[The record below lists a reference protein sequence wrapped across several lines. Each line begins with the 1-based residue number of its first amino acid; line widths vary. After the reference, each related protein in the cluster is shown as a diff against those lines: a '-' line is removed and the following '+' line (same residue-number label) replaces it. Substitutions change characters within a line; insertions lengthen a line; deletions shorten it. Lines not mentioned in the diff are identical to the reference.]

1 MVPESYLTIK
11 KIILIK
17 RKKKDVCCRCSQ
29 MTSLALALYQR
40 DCVLLLVFVV
50 IIIKGNL
57 LTRMKIF
64 GFGSECRQ
72 SCTLTNLAAR
82 RTLRRKMFHASR
94 KTLFRLHSGVH
105 GIASI
110 SMRGIYTTSCIKNG
124 SLDPPA
130 SQGPKFK
137 RHLSRVFMVLAW
149 PSTLFRCKKNGD
161 GLVKTQAKITWQK
174 GFVDA
179 YQEVNFMRK
188 FVLMDKRWLRN
199 RPNQVLHGLNK
210 GIALINEIRFNLQR
224 KRQVDLAQ
232 QRKSKIKTYKS

>member
-1 MVPESYLTIK
+1 MRQEKP
-11 KIILIK
+11 
-17 RKKKDVCCRCSQ
+17 
-29 MTSLALALYQR
+29 SLDCTVVFMGLPPLAWE
-40 DCVLLLVFVV
+40 
-50 IIIKGNL
+50 
-57 LTRMKIF
+57 
-64 GFGSECRQ
+64 GF
-72 SCTLTNLAAR
+72 TPPA
-82 RTLRRKMFHASR
+82 ASR
-94 KTLFRLHSGVH
+94 
-105 GIASI
+105 
-110 SMRGIYTTSCIKNG
+110 MG